1 MEGPGAA
8 ASDAGGARC
17 GGGHSCRAQRP
28 DGRRDR
34 LGWTVGGA

>member
-8 ASDAGGARC
+8 AARDGAALCR
-17 GGGHSCRAQRP
+17 GGHSCRAQRT